1 MILKN
6 KNNVETNRY
15 ELEISIPADEFEA
28 AIARVFRRESK
39 KISVPGF
46 RKGKAPRSIVERMY
60 GENVFYEDALNDLYP
75 SAVNAALEE
84 AGLEPA
90 GGKIDFDLVSIG
102 KEGAEFKVTLTV
114 KPEVEVGEYKGLKA
128 ERGST
133 EVSDEEINE
142 ELNKMAERNA
152 RLVEVTGRKSKKGDT
167 VIFDFEGFIDDKPFD
182 GGKAENY
189 TLELGSGSFIPG
201 FEEQMENKDAGEEF
215 DVNVTFPENYH
226 AEEIKGK
233 PAVFK
238 IKLHEIK
245 EKELPVIDDEFC
257 KDVSEFDTLDELKA
271 DIKHKA
277 EHRKEHESE
286 DKVEL
291 QLVDQLIDSL
301 KAEIPDVMFETRIDE
316 NVRDFDYRL
325 QMQGMTL
332 KDYLKYTGAE
342 EKDFRESF
350 RAQAER
356 QVKLR
361 LALEKI
367 AKLENLYPS
376 DEETE
381 AEYKRLAGVYNVSE
395 ARVKSVIPAYEV
407 KGDLAVGKAMEL
419 VKTSAEL
426 VDAADAEAK
435 TQKSTA
441 KKSAKSASS
450 AKSDAKSDDK
460 PAAKK
465 TSAKSAKAAEK
476 ADEKSDKPA
485 AKSSAAKST
494 AKKAAAKKTED
505 SDK

>member
-28 AIARVFRRESK
+28 AVARVFRRESK

-75 SAVNAALEE
+75 TAVNEALEE

-114 KPEVEVGEYKGLKA
+114 KPEVEIGEYKGLKA

-133 EVSDEEINE
+133 EVTDDEINE
-142 ELNKMAERNA
+142 EINKMAERNA
-152 RLVEVTGRKSKKGDT
+152 RLVGVTGRKSKKGDT
-167 VIFDFEGFIDDKPFD
+167 VIFDFEGFIDDKPFE

-201 FEEQMENKDAGEEF
+201 FEEQMEDRDAGEEF

-226 AEEIKGK
+226 AEDIKGK

-245 EKELPVIDDEFC
+245 EKELPAIDDEFC

-291 QLVDQLIDSL
+291 QLVDQLIGSL
-301 KAEIPDVMFETRIDE
+301 KAEIPDVMYETRIDE

-376 DEETE
+376 DEETD

-419 VKTSAEL
+419 VKNSAEL
-426 VDAADAEAK
+426 VDEAK
-435 TQKSTA
+435 SGAKSAKGTA
-441 KKSAKSASS
+441 KKSTKAASGTK
-450 AKSDAKSDDK
+450 ADDAKAEK

-465 TSAKSAKAAEK
+465 TAAKSTKTSEASE
-476 ADEKSDKPA
+476 DKPA
-485 AKSSAAKST
+485 A
-494 AKKAAAKKTED
+494 AKKAASSKPAAKKTTSKKTED
-505 SDK
+505 SEK

>member
-6 KNNVETNRY
+6 KKNVETNRY

-28 AIARVFRRESK
+28 AVAKVFNRESK

-46 RKGKAPRSIVERMY
+46 RKGKAPRRIVERIY

-75 SAVNAALEE
+75 GSVNAALEE

-114 KPEVEVGEYKGLKA
+114 KPEVEIGEYKGLKA

-152 RLVEVTGRKSKKGDT
+152 RLVEVSGRKSKKGDT
-167 VIFDFEGFIDDKPFD
+167 VIFDFEGFIDDKPFE

-189 TLELGSGSFIPG
+189 TLELGTGAFIPG
-201 FEEQMENKDAGEEF
+201 FEEQMEGRDAGEEF
-215 DVNVTFPENYH
+215 DVNVTFPEDYH

-245 EKELPVIDDEFC
+245 EKELPAIDDDFC

-301 KAEIPDVMFETRIDE
+301 KADIPDVMFETRIDE

-325 QMQGMTL
+325 QMQGMNL

-376 DEETE
+376 DEETD

-395 ARVKSVIPAYEV
+395 AKVKSVIPAYEV

-426 VDAADAEAK
+426 VDAVESDAK
-435 TQKSTA
+435 TEKSTA
-441 KKSAKSASS
+441 KKSTKAASDVKSS
-450 AKSDAKSDDK
+450 AKSADK
-460 PAAKK
+460 PSVKK
-465 TSAKSAKAAEK
+465 TSAKSTKASEK
-476 ADEKSDKPA
+476 DDKPA
-485 AKSSAAKST
+485 AKSSTKKSPV
-494 AKKAAAKKTED
+494 KKAD
-505 SDK
+505 NSDK

>member
-1 MILKN
+1 
-6 KNNVETNRY
+6 
-15 ELEISIPADEFEA
+15 
-28 AIARVFRRESK
+28 
-39 KISVPGF
+39 
-46 RKGKAPRSIVERMY
+46 
-60 GENVFYEDALNDLYP
+60 
-75 SAVNAALEE
+75 
-84 AGLEPA
+84 
-90 GGKIDFDLVSIG
+90 
-102 KEGAEFKVTLTV
+102 
-114 KPEVEVGEYKGLKA
+114 
-128 ERGST
+128 
-133 EVSDEEINE
+133 
-142 ELNKMAERNA
+142 MAERNA

-201 FEEQMENKDAGEEF
+201 FEEQMEDKDAGDEF

-376 DEETE
+376 EEETE

-395 ARVKSVIPAYEV
+395 AKVKSVIPAYEV

-426 VDAADAEAK
+426 VDAADAE
-435 TQKSTA
+435 
-441 KKSAKSASS
+441 
-450 AKSDAKSDDK
+450 SDAKSDDK

-465 TSAKSAKAAEK
+465 TSAKSSKAAEK

-494 AKKAAAKKTED
+494 AKKAAKKTED